1 MEQLTVEQDAEATG
15 KAASGGCFHCGEPL
29 GAETIHDGDHDFCCT
44 GCHTV
49 YRIIRDSGLD
59 DFYAIS
65 EAPGFSASRQ
75 SPADFSWLDD
85 PATQERLLL
94 FRQDGVARV
103 LFQLPQIH
111 CASCVWLLEKLYRL
125 HPGITQSRVNF
136 NRRELSVVFREQE
149 ISLRQLVELLDRI
162 GYRPAIRLA
171 DIEGGEAA
179 PVNRRLIYQLGVA
192 GFAFGNIML
201 FSFPEYLGLD
211 AVSESEFARYFG
223 YLNLALALPVFLY
236 SSTDYFKSA
245 WAGIRVRE
253 INMDVPISLGILA
266 LFFQSTWDVI
276 SQSGPGYFDS
286 LAGLLFFMLS
296 GKWFQQKSFDRLS
309 FERDYRSYFPV
320 SATLEQGGTL
330 PLNQLNPGHRI
341 VVRNQELVP
350 ADGILLEGD
359 ARIDYSFVTG
369 ESAPVAVAAGEK
381 IYAGGRQTGARI
393 LVQLTHTVRQSYL
406 TQLWNEQAFQD
417 RDKGR
422 ASRIARTMGTWFTW
436 VILAIGT
443 GSLLYWWPSDP
454 SRALYAFTSVL
465 IIACPCA
472 IALAIPF
479 LMGNGVRI
487 LGRAG
492 AYLRHP
498 QVIENLAAT
507 DDLVLD
513 KTGTITYAEQSAVRW
528 EGDPLGEAEQQAIAA
543 LARQSIHPL
552 SRNLLRHL
560 GEPPRSL
567 AVEAFEERPGEGLQ
581 GRVRGENWRIGRLGY
596 VPAGEADGLTLVE
609 VEHEGRFLGSFRFR
623 PVYREGLDRMIADLP
638 RGMETF
644 LVSGDRPVDTD
655 YLGGLVGADHL
666 LFRQAP
672 ADKLHFVEDLQTRG
686 RRVAMIGD
694 GLNDAGALR
703 QSDAGIVVTES
714 LNNFTPASD
723 IILSADSF
731 RRLPAIIRLSRRLV
745 THVFIAYGIALM
757 YNTVGLSFAVQGELS
772 PVIAAI
778 LMPASSFTILFYSW
792 LASHGEALR
801 LGFPMHDED
810 HPRT

>member
-1 MEQLTVEQDAEATG
+1 MQQDSAATEAAEAAPAT
-15 KAASGGCFHCGEPL
+15 AGGCFHCGEPL
-29 GAETIHDGDHDFCCT
+29 GADTVRDAEHAFCCT

-49 YRIIRDSGLD
+49 FRIIRDSGLD

-85 PATQERLLL
+85 PATQEKLLL
-94 FRQDGVARV
+94 FRQDGTARV

-125 HPGITQSRVNF
+125 HPGITSSRVNF
-136 NRRELSVVFREQE
+136 NRRELSVVFREHE

-171 DIEGGEAA
+171 DIDSQGER

-211 AVSESEFARYFG
+211 AVSESEFAQYFG

-236 SSTDYFKSA
+236 SSTDYFRSA

-266 LFFQSTWDVI
+266 LFFQSAWEVL
-276 SQSGPGYFDS
+276 SQTGAGYFDS

-330 PLNQLNPGHRI
+330 SLNQLNPGHRI

-350 ADGILLEGD
+350 ADGILLEGE

-369 ESAPVAVAAGEK
+369 ESAPVTVAAGEK
-381 IYAGGRQTGARI
+381 IFAGGRQTGSRI

-436 VILAIGT
+436 VILVIGSA
-443 GSLLYWWPSDP
+443 SLLYWWPTDP
-454 SRALYAFTSVL
+454 SRAIYAFTSVL

-479 LMGNGVRI
+479 IMGNGVRI

-492 AYLRHP
+492 TYLRHP

-513 KTGTITYAEQSAVRW
+513 KTGTITYAEQSAVSW
-528 EGDPLGEAEQQAIAA
+528 EGDTLDEEEKQAIAA

-552 SRNLLRHL
+552 SRNLVRHL

-567 AVEAFEERPGEGLQ
+567 SVEGFEELAGEGLR
-581 GRVRGENWRIGRLGY
+581 GEVRGVAWRLGRLGY

-609 VEHEGRFLGSFRFR
+609 VERAGRFLGSFRFR
-623 PVYREGLDRMIADLP
+623 PVYREGLDQVIGDLS
-638 RGMETF
+638 GSLHTY

-655 YLGGLVGADHL
+655 YLGGLVGADRL
-666 LFRQAP
+666 RFRQAP
-672 ADKLHFVEDLQTRG
+672 ADKLRFVQELQDRG

-723 IILSADSF
+723 IILSAESF
-731 RRLPAIIRLSRRLV
+731 RRLPAIVRLSRRLV
-745 THVFIAYGIALM
+745 VHVFIAYGIALM

-778 LMPASSFTILFYSW
+778 LMPASSITILLYSW
-792 LASHGEALR
+792 AASHGEALR
-801 LGFPMHDED
+801 LGFPLHDED
-810 HPRT
+810 HSGA